1 MQFYLPTELV
11 DMIADYHDYDKYCK
25 PTHVDNLKGVIND
38 IGDMASI
45 SGNGNLS
52 PHIAWQCWGLG
63 AHTLHDFFWDPSDE
77 DDYDNYW
84 NEIMET
90 NSYNINDDYYFTE
103 PSDESDDD
111 NSIYSLLTDI

>member
-1 MQFYLPTELV
+1 MQIYLPTELV

-25 PTHVDNLKGVIND
+25 PDHVVNLKGVIND
-38 IGDMASI
+38 LSEMASI
-45 SGNGNLS
+45 SGSGNLS

-63 AHTLHDFFWDPSDE
+63 SHKLNDFEWNPSDE
-77 DDYDNYW
+77 HDYDDYW

-103 PSDESDDD
+103 PSDVSDDD
-111 NSIYSLLTDI
+111 HSIYSLLSDI